1 MRLMTRMKLLN
12 SVLFLFIT
20 VSVGAQTGGLNSFPL
35 LDLTFNARAAGLGN
49 EFITA
54 KDKDINLGIANP
66 SLYNE
71 GMHKQLSV
79 NQALMAGG
87 INYGQVAYGHKLKK
101 GLLGTSIRYVN
112 YGEFTRTD
120 IAGTA
125 IGVFNPFE
133 CIIGAGYGQQL
144 NPRISVGANLNLIYS
159 QLENYNS
166 FGASLDLA
174 GTYTTKKENLLV
186 TAMVKNAGV
195 QFDSYYGDSR
205 SPLPT
210 DFQLGTSYKLSHAPF
225 RFSILAHHL
234 NKWDLTYTDPNL
246 KPEIDALTGDTIP
259 VKYAGFGEKLARHFT
274 YSMEILVSKNI
285 HLRTGFDYQ
294 RRQELK
300 LDSRPGIA
308 GFTFGLGLYFK
319 KFSLDYGFSVFS
331 RAGFNNMLTLST
343 DLSKWRK

>member
-1 MRLMTRMKLLN
+1 LRLMIRMKFLSSVVFIFLLL
-12 SVLFLFIT
+12 SAA
-20 VSVGAQTGGLNSFPL
+20 AQTGGLNSFPL

-49 EFITA
+49 QFITA

-71 GMHKQLSV
+71 GMHKHLSV

-87 INYGQVAYGHKLKK
+87 INYGQVAFGHQLKK
-101 GLLGTSIRYVN
+101 GFLGTSIRYVN

-120 IAGTA
+120 ITGAA

-133 CIIGAGYGQQL
+133 CIVGAGYGQQL
-144 NPRISVGANLNLIYS
+144 NPRISVGVNLNLIYS

-166 FGASLDLA
+166 FGASMDLA
-174 GTYTTKKENLLV
+174 GTYTNAEENLLV

-195 QFDSYYGDSR
+195 QFDSYYGETR
-205 SPLPT
+205 RPLPT
-210 DFQLGTSYKLSHAPF
+210 NFQVGASYKLKHAPF

-234 NKWDLTYTDPNL
+234 NKWDLTYSDPAL

-259 VKYAGFGEKLARHFT
+259 VKYAGFGEKLARHFG
-274 YSMEILVSKNI
+274 YSMEILVSKNL
-285 HLRTGFDYQ
+285 HLRAGFDYQ

-300 LDSRPGIA
+300 LESRPGAA
-308 GFTFGLGLYFK
+308 GFTFGLGCHFK
-319 KFSLDYGFSVFS
+319 KFSLDYGFSDFS